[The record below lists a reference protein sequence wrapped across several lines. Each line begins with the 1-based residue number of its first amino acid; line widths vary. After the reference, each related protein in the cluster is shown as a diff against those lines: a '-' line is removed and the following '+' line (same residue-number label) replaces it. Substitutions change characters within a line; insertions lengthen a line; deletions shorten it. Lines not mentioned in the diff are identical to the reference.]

1 MAFEFGRGRFER
13 WKSGE
18 GLSTRD
24 YHLYLRL
31 RSRMSGPARNVLL
44 VLSDRFAILLSPLD
58 FAVLICADGAYKR
71 CVA

>member
-1 MAFEFGRGRFER
+1 
-13 WKSGE
+13 
-18 GLSTRD
+18 
-24 YHLYLRL
+24 
-31 RSRMSGPARNVLL
+31 MSGPARNVLL